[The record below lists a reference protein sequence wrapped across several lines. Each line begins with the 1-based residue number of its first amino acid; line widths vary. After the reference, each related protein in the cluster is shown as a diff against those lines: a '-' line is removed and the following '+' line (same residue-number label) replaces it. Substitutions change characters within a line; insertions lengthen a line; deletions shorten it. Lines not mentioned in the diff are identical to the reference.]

1 MAAAVGW
8 VLLLSEYFCTALL
21 TSDQLHGRGEA
32 LIGFGLW
39 CLFLWWLSKRYSD
52 GWTFYWFIF
61 ALVSYAPFADMI
73 DAGFGGVLGLSTQS
87 VE

>member
-39 CLFLWWLSKRYSD
+39 CLFLWWP
-52 GWTFYWFIF
+52 
-61 ALVSYAPFADMI
+61 VSYTHLTLPTKA
-73 DAGFGGVLGLSTQS
+73 
-87 VE
+87 